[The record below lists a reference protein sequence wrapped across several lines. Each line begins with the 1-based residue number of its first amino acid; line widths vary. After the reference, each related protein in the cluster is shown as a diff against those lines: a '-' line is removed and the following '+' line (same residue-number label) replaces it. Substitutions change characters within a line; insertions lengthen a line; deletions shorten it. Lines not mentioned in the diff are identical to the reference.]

1 MVALNSALRVT
12 AETTDSRDAECDDA
26 LTENDEVELRAAVT
40 RRLHG
45 DYMVI
50 TW

>member
-1 MVALNSALRVT
+1 MVALNSAIRVT
-12 AETTDSRDAECDDA
+12 TKTTDSRDAECDDA
-26 LTENDEVELRAAVT
+26 LTENDKVELRVAVT
-40 RRLHG
+40 RRLRG